1 MPPFLKPHKQGV
13 VLSVKVIP
21 GSSRAALSLDKPDV
35 LTVRLTAPPV
45 EGKANKELIRVL
57 AKKLHLA
64 ASNVTIISGETS
76 RTKAVLIRDMDME
89 TVGRLLSSP

>member
-1 MPPFLKPHKQGV
+1 MYPFLKPHKQGV
-13 VLSVKVIP
+13 VVSVKVVP
-21 GSSRAALSLDKPDV
+21 GASRTALSFDKPDV

-57 AKKLHLA
+57 AKKLKLA
-64 ASNVTIISGETS
+64 PSSLTIISGDTS

-89 TVGRLLSSP
+89 TVGRLLAPP